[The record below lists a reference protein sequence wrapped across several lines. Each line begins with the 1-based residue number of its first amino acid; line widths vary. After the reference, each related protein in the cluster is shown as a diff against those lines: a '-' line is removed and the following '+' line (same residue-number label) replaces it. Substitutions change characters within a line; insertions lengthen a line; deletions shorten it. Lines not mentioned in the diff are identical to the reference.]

1 MIGVEQFIGN
11 IEVYLQGNRW
21 LAVAAV
27 FTGGALS
34 AAAPCVLIMI
44 PLMMSYVA
52 GRDDRGGG
60 ALRAFGLSLLFVVGM
75 SITFTAFGFVA
86 ALAGKLYGDI
96 PGWWNF
102 VVALVSLEFNHHEST
117 TGAIL
122 GEDVERPQRTTM
134 DLSVKILKPIGP
146 RQRIPLLG
154 QEIFEILLQRHSQI
168 QRLGRNIPR
177 HGRGHDM
184 LPLLQ
189 MVEQQRQ
196 ASSGPMGQFLDSSR
210 ILDREDRI
218 LPVPPLVLKPH
229 GLVIDSDVAATAGGV

>member
-102 VVALVSLEFNHHEST
+102 VVALVCLVMGLH
-117 TGAIL
+117 
-122 GEDVERPQRTTM
+122 
-134 DLSVKILKPIGP
+134 
-146 RQRIPLLG
+146 LLG
-154 QEIFEILLQRHSQI
+154 VLRFTVPTPVRVQPKARGAAGALVLGMLFGLVSAPCAAPILVV
-168 QRLGRNIPR
+168 
-177 HGRGHDM
+177 
-184 LPLLQ
+184 LLTY
-189 MVEQQRQ
+189 V
-196 ASSGPMGQFLDSSR
+196 AGADSS
-210 ILDREDRI
+210 ILFGGS
-218 LPVPPLVLKPH
+218 LLFAYALGHGLLVLVAGTSMGAARKLIESK
-229 GLVIDSDVAATAGGV
+229 GLTRATAALRRAGGVMILLIGIYFALKGA